1 MLSVSVPP
9 ASDADERLVPAAG
22 LPDSYILTDAH
33 FVKDDV
39 AVFGDGVAMKGAGR
53 TFVVQPESL
62 ILGEVI
68 GRGASSYVQR
78 ATHAPSGT
86 PLALKV
92 INIFD
97 RAKRA
102 QLIKEIQALYD
113 SDWCVLF
120 VHQET
125 SCT

>member
-1 MLSVSVPP
+1 MRANS
-9 ASDADERLVPAAG
+9 
-22 LPDSYILTDAH
+22 
-33 FVKDDV
+33 
-39 AVFGDGVAMKGAGR
+39 AMR
-53 TFVVQPESL
+53 NV
-62 ILGEVI
+62 
-68 GRGASSYVQR
+68 